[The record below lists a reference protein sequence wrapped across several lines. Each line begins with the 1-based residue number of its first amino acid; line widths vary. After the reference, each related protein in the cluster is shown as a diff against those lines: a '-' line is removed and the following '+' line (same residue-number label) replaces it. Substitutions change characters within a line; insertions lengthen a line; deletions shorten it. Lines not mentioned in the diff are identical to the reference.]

1 MSITVFGT
9 LVSPDGVPLSSVTI
23 FITAAIS
30 TPGKQAVPSTAN
42 LSVQTNS
49 SGEYSFTLENG
60 VYSIVL
66 VGGGVKTTS
75 LGQAVVNSSSTD
87 TDLITLI
94 GTSGVPTTTI
104 QAAIL
109 SAVESLGVNPSNTT
123 GYTWAGPQNFTAPV
137 TVPLATEPNQ
147 PAQLSQVQDSVAGV
161 TSFNG
166 RTGAVT
172 LESSDVTDALN
183 YIPANP
189 SNTTGYTWGGPQT
202 FNGNISVT
210 GNVTAQTISGA
221 TGSFSGHITA
231 SGGTSGNQVVNYTQL
246 TNGGFTPVFGL
257 TTVANATSSGNALNL
272 GQANSLY
279 PQLSAANTYQGLQTF
294 LGGITASGSVT
305 IPAATQTNQAAQLG
319 QVQSAVAGSV
329 TSFDGRTGAVN
340 LTDSDV
346 TTALNY
352 IPANPSNT
360 SGYSWSGPQT
370 FANGITVSGSVT
382 VPTANLSGEAVNLG
396 QMNSAIASVT
406 ASGTTFT
413 QSIFKGYSEV
423 QVSTNAASGTVTLN
437 QANGNVQYLLLSG
450 NTTIAFEASDIASG
464 LANSMTIVVQQPA
477 SGGPF
482 TVTWP
487 TGTLFN
493 GGTEP
498 TQSTTASAIDVYTAV
513 LLSGSTNWMVFQA
526 GKGMAS

>member
-1 MSITVFGT
+1 MTIIVSGT
-9 LVSPDGVPLSSVTI
+9 LVSPDGAPLPSVTI

-30 TPGKQAVPSTAN
+30 TPGAQAVPSTAN

-49 SGEYSFTLENG
+49 SGGYSFTLEDG
-60 VYSIVL
+60 VYSVVL
-66 VGGGVKTTS
+66 VGGGIKTTS

-161 TSFNG
+161 TSFNN

-172 LESSDVTDALN
+172 LESSDVTEALN
-183 YIPANP
+183 YTPANP
-189 SNTTGYTWGGPQT
+189 ADTTGYTWSGPQT
-202 FNGNISVT
+202 FNSI
-210 GNVTAQTISGA
+210 TAQAISGT
-221 TGSFSGHITA
+221 TGSFSGSITA
-231 SGGTSGNQVVNYTQL
+231 SGGTSGNEVINFTQM
-246 TNGGFTPVFGL
+246 TNGGFTPVFGI
-257 TTVANATSSGNALNL
+257 TTVANATSPDNALNL

>member
-1 MSITVFGT
+1 MVVYASGGYSAMSITVTDTSSPVVIQTSGAQGPPG
-9 LVSPDGVPLSSVTI
+9 LGANVPDGTY
-23 FITAAIS
+23 TAATVTVSGGQITGLAS
-30 TPGKQAVPSTAN
+30 NASLPPSGTAGGSSAGTYPNPSLAATAVTPGSYTY
-42 LSVQTNS
+42 
-49 SGEYSFTLENG
+49 GSFTVNAA
-60 VYSIVL
+60 
-66 VGGGVKTTS
+66 
-75 LGQAVVNSSSTD
+75 GQLT
-87 TDLITLI
+87 
-94 GTSGVPTTTI
+94 
-104 QAAIL
+104 AA
-109 SAVESLGVNPSNTT
+109 SSNT
-123 GYTWAGPQNFTAPV
+123 P
-137 TVPLATEPNQ
+137 
-147 PAQLSQVQDSVAGV
+147 V
-161 TSFNG
+161 TSFNT

-189 SNTTGYTWGGPQT
+189 SNTTGYTWDGPQT
-202 FNGNISVT
+202 FSDNISVT

-221 TGSFSGHITA
+221 TGNFSGPITA

-257 TTVANATSSGNALNL
+257 TTVANATSPDNALNL

>member
-1 MSITVFGT
+1 MVIYASGDHTTMSVTVTDTSTPVVIQTSGT
-9 LVSPDGVPLSSVTI
+9 QGPPGLGANVPDGTY
-23 FITAAIS
+23 TAATATVSGGQITGLAS
-30 TPGKQAVPSTAN
+30 NASLPPSGTAGGSLAGTYPNPSLAATAVTPGSYTY
-42 LSVQTNS
+42 
-49 SGEYSFTLENG
+49 GSFTVNAA
-60 VYSIVL
+60 
-66 VGGGVKTTS
+66 
-75 LGQAVVNSSSTD
+75 GQLT
-87 TDLITLI
+87 
-94 GTSGVPTTTI
+94 
-104 QAAIL
+104 AA
-109 SAVESLGVNPSNTT
+109 SSNT
-123 GYTWAGPQNFTAPV
+123 P
-137 TVPLATEPNQ
+137 
-147 PAQLSQVQDSVAGV
+147 V
-161 TSFNG
+161 TSFNT

-189 SNTTGYTWGGPQT
+189 SNTTGYTWG
-202 FNGNISVT
+202 
-210 GNVTAQTISGA
+210 
-221 TGSFSGHITA
+221 
-231 SGGTSGNQVVNYTQL
+231 
-246 TNGGFTPVFGL
+246 
-257 TTVANATSSGNALNL
+257 
-272 GQANSLY
+272 
-279 PQLSAANTYQGLQTF
+279 
-294 LGGITASGSVT
+294 
-305 IPAATQTNQAAQLG
+305 
-319 QVQSAVAGSV
+319 
-329 TSFDGRTGAVN
+329 
-340 LTDSDV
+340 
-346 TTALNY
+346 
-352 IPANPSNT
+352 
-360 SGYSWSGPQT
+360 GPQT

-437 QANGNVQYLLLSG
+437 QADGNVQYLLLSG
-450 NTTIAFEASDIASG
+450 NTTIDFAASDTAAG
-464 LANSMTIVVQQPA
+464 LSNSMTIVVQQPA